1 MGCRVLAVTLLA
13 KQNSPAAAAAA
24 PAAAS
29 AVGKTYNHTPAKKT
43 NCNNRKEKNDKIN
56 YLLPSRRSNEGG
68 GKKSPIQHFIS
79 NINGSSWGRLTR

>member
-29 AVGKTYNHTPAKKT
+29 AVGKTYNHTPAKKK

-68 GKKSPIQHFIS
+68 GESPIQHFIS
-79 NINGSSWGRLTR
+79 NINRSSWGRLTC